1 MSKEADA
8 APLRLGCRGPL
19 DPLLYMRVSTANA
32 TDDKTDAPATAEASE
47 SQRKDE
53 DLRSAL
59 RRCEAEYTAVLLPGK
74 ADHADMTSAELRK
87 GGRDSTGRGRQATPG
102 RSWQRRPARGRTP
115 PPRNMT
121 GGDQQQQ
128 QQQQQQQR
136 GKKRRPIEQ
145 EPRPVSGLEP
155 APRKVQA
162 LPEVEAFLAE
172 HRVRCLRV
180 SLKSSFRSIKFGQE
194 KKKRQPP
201 AGKLPKASANA
212 DIAKGNAPDQQPDAP
227 MGLKISSVV
236 GDMRVD
242 PEKEQPPWEKY
253 LDANKHF
260 AQMGQFMH
268 TVAWEAGGRQILTV
282 LPHPTRVDVDVLARA
297 VQQPRKE
304 IRQRK
309 LKEIE
314 RQTGWPV
321 FVCPPIG
328 HPKDAE
334 GRPPLLLVDSTAI
347 EQKKP
352 LLFDC
357 GTVGLSIP
365 ASEFFRST
373 GAACIEGLGKIP
385 PPGTFV
391 KPAVLPCPV
400 SDAASLAPASPEPA
414 PEPGPNPGGQD

>member
-1 MSKEADA
+1 
-8 APLRLGCRGPL
+8 L

-32 TDDKTDAPATAEASE
+32 AGEGTDAPATAEASE
-47 SQRKDE
+47 NQRKHE

-74 ADHADMTSAELRK
+74 TDSTIKGDNDVTSAESRR
-87 GGRDSTGRGRQATPG
+87 GGRDSAGRGRQSAPG
-102 RSWQRRPARGRTP
+102 RGWQRRIARGRTP
-115 PPRNMT
+115 PPRSMT
-121 GGDQQQQ
+121 GGDQQQR

-136 GKKRRPIEQ
+136 GKKRRPTEQ
-145 EPRPVSGLEP
+145 EPRPVSGIEP
-155 APRKVQA
+155 APRRVQA

-172 HRVRCLRV
+172 HRVRCQRV

-194 KKKRQPP
+194 KKKRQPIG
-201 AGKLPKASANA
+201 GKPPKSNANVGPTS
-212 DIAKGNAPDQQPDAP
+212 GNAPDQQIDAV
-227 MGLKISSVV
+227 MVLKIASVV
-236 GDMRVD
+236 GDSRVD
-242 PEKEQPPWEKY
+242 LGKEQPPWEKY
-253 LDANKHF
+253 LEANSHF
-260 AQMGQFMH
+260 TQIGQFMH
-268 TVAWEAGGRQILTV
+268 TVAWEAAGRQVLTV
-282 LPHPTRVDVDVLARA
+282 IPHPTRVDIDILARA
-297 VQQPRKE
+297 VQKPRGD

-309 LKEIE
+309 LKDIE

-334 GRPPLLLVDSTAI
+334 GRSPLLLVDSTAI
-347 EQKKP
+347 EQKKT

-385 PPGTFV
+385 APSTFV
-391 KPAVLPCPV
+391 KPALLPCPV

-414 PEPGPNPGGQD
+414 PEPGPTPGGQD